1 MLRPSVWLP
10 LAFLREMLRFL
21 LLYFTG
27 GRWIQGRKREVWT
40 YSGKTSTEDA
50 RISIFGAIDT
60 HSQKMA
66 CTT

>member
-1 MLRPSVWLP
+1 MD
-10 LAFLREMLRFL
+10 
-21 LLYFTG
+21 TG
-27 GRWIQGRKREVWT
+27 KKKGGVDLEW
-40 YSGKTSTEDA
+40 KTSTEDA